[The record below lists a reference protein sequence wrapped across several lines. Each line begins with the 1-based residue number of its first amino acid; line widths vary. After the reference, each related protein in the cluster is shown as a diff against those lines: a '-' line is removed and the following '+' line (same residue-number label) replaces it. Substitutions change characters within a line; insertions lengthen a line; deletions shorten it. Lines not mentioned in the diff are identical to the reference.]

1 MQEPCARRAAISHLV
16 VRSAICYCVR
26 IASFLYSRKL
36 LVIRARARPRLARC
50 RTRQTSATRVLRGF
64 SPQRVADAIDHRE
77 RTLHRGLLHLRCR
90 RHVDGTFASRQR
102 LRARTLHHLRH
113 LRRARSARCNRVTA
127 HDHEASCPRR
137 ARRHAVDARTDSVGR
152 CRHCGKEFAD
162 YGLGRLTAE
171 LSRGETLSLLQ
182 HKRRRV
188 GWGRDDVTDS
198 P

>member
-1 MQEPCARRAAISHLV
+1 VRRAAISHLV

-77 RTLHRGLLHLRCR
+77 RTVHRGLLHPRCR

-113 LRRARSARCNRVTA
+113 LHHARSARCKRVTA
-127 HDHEASCPRR
+127 HDHEASCQRR
-137 ARRHAVDARTDSVGR
+137 ARRHAVDARTDSVGNVGIAVKNLR
-152 CRHCGKEFAD
+152 IV
-162 YGLGRLTAE
+162 GLAV
-171 LSRGETLSLLQ
+171 LLQ
-182 HKRRRV
+182 NFQEVRRFHFCSTSV
-188 GWGRDDVTDS
+188 AV
-198 P
+198 